1 MRWMK
6 TIRFKP
12 KPECINEFL
21 KEYHFVTEKA
31 LKKGS
36 IDSYFTAIIQEEV
49 VYVGIFNK
57 KETSENILGKG
68 LDWLEK
74 YKHMLLPYPDGDEL
88 ALVEDGSIVDEV
100 GN

>member
-12 KPECINEFL
+12 KPECLDAFL
-21 KEYHFVTEKA
+21 SEYNLATEKA
-31 LKKGS
+31 LEKGS
-36 IDSYFTAIIQEEV
+36 IDSYFTAIIEEEV

-74 YKHMLLPYPDGDEL
+74 YRGMLLPYSETNEL

-100 GN
+100 KI